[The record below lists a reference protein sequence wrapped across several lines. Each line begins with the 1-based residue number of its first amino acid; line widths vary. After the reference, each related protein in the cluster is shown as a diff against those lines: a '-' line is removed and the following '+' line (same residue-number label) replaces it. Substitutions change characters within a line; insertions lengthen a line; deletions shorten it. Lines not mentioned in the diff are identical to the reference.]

1 MQENI
6 TDVALEL
13 ADYVKA
19 NRSAGKSGSTDLD
32 AAIIRLCD
40 AGGYSMED
48 ALVSMSYAQL
58 FLANMVNQAAQEGDD
73 DSLAEV
79 VLCFA
84 HKAMC
89 MLENATGKSAL
100 EYI

>member
-19 NRSAGKSGSTDLD
+19 NRSAGKSYSSDLE
-32 AAIIRLCD
+32 AAIVRLCD
-40 AGGYSMED
+40 AGGKSTED
-48 ALVSMSYAQL
+48 ALVSLSYAQL
-58 FLANMVNQAAQEGDD
+58 FLANMVNEAAQEGDD

-79 VLCFA
+79 VLRFV
-84 HKAMC
+84 HKAVC
-89 MLENATGKSAL
+89 ILEDATGKSAF